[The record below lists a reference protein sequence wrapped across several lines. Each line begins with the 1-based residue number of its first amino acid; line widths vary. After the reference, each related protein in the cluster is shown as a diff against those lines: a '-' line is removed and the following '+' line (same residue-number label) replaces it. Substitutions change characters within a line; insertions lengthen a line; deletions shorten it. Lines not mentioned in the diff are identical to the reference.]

1 MMKVDDGTFSH
12 MGDNDNL
19 PGHTGTRGEETE
31 VEEKAKQSLVGEPG
45 LRGPW
50 VTGGGSL

>member
-1 MMKVDDGTFSH
+1 MKEVDS
-12 MGDNDNL
+12 L
-19 PGHTGTRGEETE
+19 PGHTGTPGKETE

-45 LRGPW
+45 LRGPQ